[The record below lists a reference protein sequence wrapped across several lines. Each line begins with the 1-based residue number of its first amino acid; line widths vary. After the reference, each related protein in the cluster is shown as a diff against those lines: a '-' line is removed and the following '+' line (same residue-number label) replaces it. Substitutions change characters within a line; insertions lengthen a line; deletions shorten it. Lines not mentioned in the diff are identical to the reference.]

1 MFQNSFMVEIFSEFP
16 QLSSFR
22 INAPLLF
29 VTLQSW
35 KNPNSWHLSIGCHN
49 TWIMIWYYQW
59 GPDPTKYLHK
69 RGKLAPLLELEKSCK
84 YSIFKCSDAHLRIH
98 IIVFWKLFSI
108 SKHPGNLALNSLIL
122 TLQFKTLWRSR
133 CRFDNLACKTNFS
146 LMLCL
151 IQFHY

>member
-1 MFQNSFMVEIFSEFP
+1 MQLLSITCLFIKKWWDKCSNFLQYLMMRVKEFEKNFTTSSVFQNSFMVEIFSEFP

-69 RGKLAPLLELEKSCK
+69 RGKLAP
-84 YSIFKCSDAHLRIH
+84 Y
-98 IIVFWKLFSI
+98 
-108 SKHPGNLALNSLIL
+108 
-122 TLQFKTLWRSR
+122 WRSWKKVASIPYSNVR
-133 CRFDNLACKTNFS
+133 
-146 LMLCL
+146 ML
-151 IQFHY
+151 IWGYI